1 VGRRKKQNAMETDV
15 TSVIH
20 REREIAA
27 AFRKIWTLFALH
39 TVDADLYDLLREQ
52 YRLFNDALFVGDYEE
67 IQEQG
72 EAMCRGW
79 AIAIQ
84 RMAVAQVQ
92 ELWPGAKVVAV
103 RSKSIQGDGEC

>member
-1 VGRRKKQNAMETDV
+1 MAV
-15 TSVIH
+15 SVIQ
-20 REREIAA
+20 REGELVA
-27 AFRKIWTLFALH
+27 AFRKSWTLPALQA
-39 TVDADLYDLLREQ
+39 VDAELYDRLHEQ

-92 ELWPGAKVVAV
+92 ELWPGAEVVAV
-103 RSKSIQGDGEC
+103 RPKPTQGNGEC